1 MLVCSGQAFAA
12 AETPHQW
19 PTVCLSLGVGMGCGA
34 SSGGH
39 AAAVA
44 HTAFPWGLWGWQQ
57 PLALQT
63 LALQARVLLAT
74 GTADTGAAGT
84 GTAETGT
91 AGHWHCRRWHCWPP
105 VLQTPPLQATADWEQ
120 QLVQAAA
127 CQRRGLRQLGC
138 GHVPCA
144 SQGKRLHPGTCS
156 VVSYGNAMA
165 EPAWDGQS
173 STRPGSRQCLCLQ
186 QALPAAFPP
195 SSEGQILSIAPAL
208 KSLLP
213 IAVRNSPGLGVS
225 YLCPPVR
232 KEECTELPRPP
243 FPQPHALPSC

>member
-12 AETPHQW
+12 AETPTSGQQCAC
-19 PTVCLSLGVGMGCGA
+19 PLG
-34 SSGGH
+34 
-39 AAAVA
+39 
-44 HTAFPWGLWGWQQ
+44 WGWAAGRAAGATQQ
-57 PLALQT
+57 LWLMLPFPGDC
-63 LALQARVLLAT
+63 T
-74 GTADTGAAGT
+74 GTADTGTAG
-84 GTAETGT
+84 TGT
-91 AGHWHCRRWHCWPP
+91 AGHWHCWPPALLATGAADTSTAGHRHCRHWHCWPP
-105 VLQTPPLQATADWEQ
+105 VLQTPALQATAAWER

-127 CQRRGLRQLGC
+127 CQRHGLRQLGC

-144 SQGKRLHPGTCS
+144 SQGKRLHPGACS
-156 VVSYGNAMA
+156 VVSYGNAIA
-165 EPAWDGQS
+165 EPARDGQS

-186 QALPAAFPP
+186 QALPTAFPP
-195 SSEGQILSIAPAL
+195 SREGQILSIAPAL

-225 YLCPPVR
+225 YLWPPVR